1 MATYKKRS
9 KKTKSSSKRA
19 KNIES
24 TKQVF
29 ETLEEGASKTE
40 NFVNKYQNYIIGSIL
55 SVLILFSIYYAYDKF
70 VMQPKTVESNIEI
83 FTAQKY
89 FEMAMTSEENKDS
102 LFNLSLNGADGKY
115 GFLDIIENYSGT
127 DAANISY
134 YSAGM
139 AYYNLKKYSESIELL
154 ENFSSND
161 EILQSLSYSTIGDS
175 FVQLN
180 QFEDG
185 LSYYETALSYS
196 NNSFIK
202 PIILL
207 KAGDLSKELDKL
219 SKAEKFYKEIKVDF
233 PKSNEANLID
243 IRLQQVK

>member
-1 MATYKKRS
+1 MCIRD
-9 KKTKSSSKRA
+9 R
-19 KNIES
+19 
-24 TKQVF
+24 
-29 ETLEEGASKTE
+29 
-40 NFVNKYQNYIIGSIL
+40 
-55 SVLILFSIYYAYDKF
+55 
-70 VMQPKTVESNIEI
+70 
-83 FTAQKY
+83 
-89 FEMAMTSEENKDS
+89 
-102 LFNLSLNGADGKY
+102 
-115 GFLDIIENYSGT
+115 
-127 DAANISY
+127 
-134 YSAGM
+134 
-139 AYYNLKKYSESIELL
+139 
-154 ENFSSND
+154 
-161 EILQSLSYSTIGDS
+161 SLSYATIGDS

-207 KAGDLSKELDKL
+207 KAGDLSKDLDKF